1 MPATVGITNRRD
13 VRIQWVKATGRTPA
27 ILCSMEASKNRDVN
41 NSNYASKVPATTAIA
56 TTIHARQ
63 Q

>member
-1 MPATVGITNRRD
+1 
-13 VRIQWVKATGRTPA
+13 
-27 ILCSMEASKNRDVN
+27 MEASKNRDVN